1 MFQGLAPRNESAS
14 YSAFGLLPRVPKPFS
29 AWIVGAP
36 IVERRRPRELV
47 MVTETRPPLGDPTSE
62 RQQRFSVLIAD
73 DDRGNREALGEALEQ
88 RGFRTV
94 LAEDGGRAVELV
106 QVDLIHLVLFDM
118 QMPRLTGLE
127 AFAVIRQTLD
137 RVLPAVLMTA
147 DATSD
152 LIRRAFQAQ
161 VFSVIPKPV
170 NLNIVLN
177 TLNRALA
184 QAYGSTRPPPE
195 VSDKS
200 A

>member
-1 MFQGLAPRNESAS
+1 MVIEAS
-14 YSAFGLLPRVPKPFS
+14 
-29 AWIVGAP
+29 
-36 IVERRRPRELV
+36 
-47 MVTETRPPLGDPTSE
+47 PPLGDKSDITTE
-62 RQQRFSVLIAD
+62 REHRFSVLIAD

-88 RGFRTV
+88 RGFRTL

-106 QVDLIHLVLFDM
+106 QVDLVHLVLFDM

-147 DATSD
+147 DATTD

-170 NLNIVLN
+170 NLRIVLS
-177 TLNRALA
+177 TLDRALA
-184 QAYGSTRPPPE
+184 KAYGPPVPPAP
-195 VSDKS
+195 SPDKPG
-200 A
+200 